1 MPESS
6 LIVSQRRTLL
16 DRGNKKTGINL
27 QKVQAWSNK
36 WNISPV
42 KIKHQRCHAGG
53 CLWGGFRVP
62 RCCSVAPACTLTFA
76 KISACPLSPL
86 SQEVHWLQ
94 CYCIIISICPV
105 VFFLILDQQ
114 RSDQNL
120 CALERILLGVA
131 HARALV
137 HSEDLVLE
145 AVESSLRRNMALS
158 ERRMRY
164 HQKPKHENTWC
175 TLWKYSIQRQSDSVK
190 HRHSVLSCVQEIFRH
205 GEATILMWLSWDLE
219 PIQVGSHVGGTTKA
233 RRFSNCDAK
242 LRPRRGKRWKQ
253 NASCPGENQSNA
265 TYGSLMIFDDLWCLA
280 SCEILQVIASVAG
293 RVVGV
298 DQQPELVAQ
307 EMISD
312 E

>member
-1 MPESS
+1 MPGLWCTQRIWYSR
-6 LIVSQRRTLL
+6 LLSQVLRETWLWV
-16 DRGNKKTGINL
+16 N
-27 QKVQAWSNK
+27 
-36 WNISPV
+36 
-42 KIKHQRCHAGG
+42 GG
-53 CLWGGFRVP
+53 CDITRNQNTKIHDA
-62 RCCSVAPACTLTFA
+62 RC
-76 KISACPLSPL
+76 
-86 SQEVHWLQ
+86 
-94 CYCIIISICPV
+94 
-105 VFFLILDQQ
+105 
-114 RSDQNL
+114 
-120 CALERILLGVA
+120 G
-131 HARALV
+131 
-137 HSEDLVLE
+137 
-145 AVESSLRRNMALS
+145 
-158 ERRMRY
+158 
-164 HQKPKHENTWC
+164 NTPF
-175 TLWKYSIQRQSDSVK
+175 KGSHSVK

-253 NASCPGENQSNA
+253 NASCPGENPIKCN
-265 TYGSLMIFDDLWCLA
+265 LWIFDDLWCLA